1 MPLTVDDFLATDPEL
16 ASLRRSLEYSA
27 PESRERRRLLE
38 LLAAREVQARERWQ
52 SGLEGWMT
60 VDEAAAVVTDL
71 QAEAARLERVAQVE
85 VRDDRIVF
93 SGARSE
99 HSLALSAT
107 SPVRARAHWLGY
119 LESCPMASAP
129 APTPEPAEPAEPAA
143 EQLDLGDLLGVP
155 EGRRPRERSRMLSVP
170 LPARDRR
177 DGR

>member
-1 MPLTVDDFLATDPEL
+1 MPLTVESFLAVDPEL
-16 ASLRRSLEYSA
+16 ASLRRSLEYAA

-60 VDEAAAVVTDL
+60 ADEAASVVTDL
-71 QAEAARLERVAQVE
+71 QAEAARLERVAQVA

-93 SGARSE
+93 SGAHTE

-107 SPVRARAHWLGY
+107 SPVRARVHWLGY
-119 LESCPMASAP
+119 LESCPMVSTP
-129 APTPEPAEPAEPAA
+129 APEPAEPAA
-143 EQLDLGDLLGVP
+143 EQLDLGALLGVP

-170 LPARDRR
+170 LPTRDRR
-177 DGR
+177 DG